1 MARQVDQAAD
11 LARHIKGHKKPV
23 PSKRRKVLKSAPPT
37 VGAPM
42 GVAAKRYETMVI
54 DREPYLVRAR
64 RASLLTVPSLFREA
78 GADGTSETPVA
89 WQSYGAYCVSI
100 LSSKLALTMFPPG
113 VAFIKLAPSKK
124 TEEELEAIEN
134 EGDRGDL
141 RTQIS
146 KGLQKTEKQ
155 FTSGVDEDG
164 DHDRLV
170 QALRHL
176 TVGGNH
182 GLQMYRDG
190 QLRGIAF
197 TNWVCL
203 RDKSG
208 NLLEFVIKDTMVYE
222 TLAEPVKELVRS
234 KGYQEPDPKKDPDK
248 RHQDIDV
255 YTRGYLKDG
264 NTFYVCQECWGELI
278 PGSEWTYNK
287 EVLPYIFIPFNLLDG
302 ESYGRGYCED
312 FEGDLQTLDGL
323 EQTITEGSAAA
334 AMYIRLVKPGGVTNK
349 NALAQARN
357 GDVITGNVDDV
368 GVIEA
373 NKNNDWQAG
382 LNRIQAKEDRL
393 GKAFLLNSTVQ
404 RSAER
409 VTAEEIRFVAQE
421 LQDQLGG
428 VYTSQ
433 VKWFQRPYVMLK
445 MAALQRNHRMTYLP
459 SGTTSATLTTGAA
472 ALGRNSEMTQL
483 DALVAVPEAMVP
495 AVAAVINPSIFM
507 QRRAVALG
515 VDQEGL
521 VKTEKQLEAEAQ
533 QQQQAQMAQQLG
545 PEAIKAG
552 AGILGTQLQNKGK
565 LDVATMAATPPE
577 GGNTD
582 APQE

>member
-1 MARQVDQAAD
+1 MAREVDQAAD
-11 LARHIKGHKKPV
+11 ARKAKPRKGN
-23 PSKRRKVLKSAPPT
+23 KRRRAVKKSAPPSQ
-37 VGAPM
+37 GAPM
-42 GVAAKRYETMVI
+42 GVAAKRYETMVV
-54 DREPYLVRAR
+54 DREPFLVRAR
-64 RASLLTVPSLFREA
+64 RSSLLTVPSLFREM
-78 GADGTSETPVA
+78 GADGTSETPAA
-89 WQSYGAYCVSI
+89 WQSFGAYCVAI

-113 VAFIKLAPSKK
+113 VSFIKLSPSKK
-124 TEEELEAIEN
+124 TEEELEAME
-134 EGDRGDL
+134 EGDRGEL

-155 FTSGVDEDG
+155 FTDAVDEDG

-170 QALRHL
+170 VALRHL

-182 GLQMYRDG
+182 GLQMYKDG
-190 QLRGIAF
+190 LMRGIPF

-203 RDKSG
+203 RDKAG

-234 KGYQEPDPKKDPDK
+234 KGYKEPDPKKDPDK

-255 YTRGYLKDG
+255 YTRGYLRDG
-264 NTFYVCQECWGELI
+264 SFYVCQECWGEVI
-278 PGSEWTYNK
+278 PGSEWTYNTDA
-287 EVLPYIFIPFNLLDG
+287 LPYIFIPFNLLDG
-302 ESYGRGYCED
+302 ESYGRGYCEE

-323 EQTITEGSAAA
+323 EQTVTEGSASA

-368 GVIEA
+368 GVLEA
-373 NKNNDWQAG
+373 NKNADWQTA
-382 LNRIQAKEDRL
+382 LNRIQAKEERL

-433 VKWFQRPYVMLK
+433 VKWFQRPYVLLK
-445 MAALQRNHRMTYLP
+445 MAALQRNRRMTYLP
-459 SGTTSATLTTGAA
+459 KGTTSAKLTTGAA
-472 ALGRNSEMTQL
+472 ALGRNAELTQL
-483 DALVAVPEAMVP
+483 DALVSVPEAMAQAVP
-495 AVAAVINPSIFM
+495 ATINPSIYM

-521 VKTEKQLEAEAQ
+521 VKTDKQLQAEQEAQ
-533 QQQQAQMAQQLG
+533 VQQGMAQTMG
-545 PEAIKAG
+545 PEVIKAG
-552 AGILGTQLQNKGK
+552 AGIMQTQLKNQAT
-565 LDVATMAATPPE
+565 LDAATMKSMTPPTQ
-577 GGNTD
+577 GGTSSEET
-582 APQE
+582 AAA